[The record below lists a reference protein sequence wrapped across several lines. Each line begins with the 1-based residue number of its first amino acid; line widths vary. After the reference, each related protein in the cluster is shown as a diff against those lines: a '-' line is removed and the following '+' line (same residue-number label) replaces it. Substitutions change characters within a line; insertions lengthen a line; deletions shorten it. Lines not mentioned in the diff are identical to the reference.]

1 MNMGGG
7 DRRGATHVS
16 PGAAHENGHG
26 AMTDRTRFRSYYGRP
41 ILKEPVWTWEIP
53 WYLFTGGLTGA
64 SSALAAGAR
73 LAGDRTLA
81 RRATLTAL
89 AVTPVNPA
97 LLIADLGRPERFLNM
112 LRMFKPTSPMSV
124 GSWLLAA
131 HGGVVTLA
139 GLSELT
145 GRAPRTGVA
154 AELAGG
160 ALGTALATYTAL
172 LLSDTAVP
180 AWHEARHELP
190 FVFAGGAM
198 ASAGA
203 ASAMLSPAAEAGP
216 ARRLTVAGA
225 ALELCAARAMEH
237 RLGELGEPYH
247 EGQVEKLNQAAKGLT
262 AAGSLLLAAA
272 GRRTRLAALAG
283 GAATLAGAACE
294 RWAIFRAGFESARDP
309 KYTVLPQRRRI
320 GERRRAASDGAPAQS

>member
-1 MNMGGG
+1 LSLPDGE
-7 DRRGATHVS
+7 RRGATYVS
-16 PGAAHENGHG
+16 PDAAHENGRG
-26 AMTDRTRFRSYYGRP
+26 AMTERARFRSYYGRP

-53 WYLFTGGLTGA
+53 WYFFTGGLTGA

-73 LAGDRTLA
+73 IAGNEAVA

-89 AVTPVNPA
+89 VMTAVNPA

-112 LRMFKPTSPMSV
+112 LRLFKVTSPMSV
-124 GSWLLAA
+124 GTWILSA
-131 HGGVVTLA
+131 HGGAATLA
-139 GLSELT
+139 GSSELT
-145 GRAPRTGVA
+145 GRAPRAGLA

-160 ALGTALATYTAL
+160 ALGCALATYTAL
-172 LLSDTAVP
+172 LVSDTAVP
-180 AWHEARHELP
+180 AWHQARHELP

-203 ASAMLSPAAEAGP
+203 AAAALSPVSEAGP

-225 ALELCAARAMEH
+225 ALELGAAQVMEH

-262 AAGSLLLAAA
+262 AAGSLLLATA
-272 GRRTRLAALAG
+272 GRRSRLAALAG
-283 GAATLAGAACE
+283 GVATLAGAACE
-294 RWAIFRAGFESARDP
+294 RWAIFRAGFQSARDP
-309 KYTVLPQRRRI
+309 KYTVVPQRLRLD
-320 GERRRAASDGAPAQS
+320 ERRRAMADGATQS

>member
-1 MNMGGG
+1 MRMVE
-7 DRRGATHVS
+7 RVE
-16 PGAAHENGHG
+16 P
-26 AMTDRTRFRSYYGRP
+26 RSYYGRP
-41 ILKEPVWTWEIP
+41 VIKPPVWHPQVP
-53 WYLFTGGLTGA
+53 WYFFTGGLTGA

-131 HGGVVTLA
+131 HGGVATLA
-139 GLSELT
+139 GLGELT

-198 ASAGA
+198 ASAGSA
-203 ASAMLSPAAEAGP
+203 AAMLSPVDEAGP
-216 ARRLTVAGA
+216 ARRLALLGA
-225 ALELCAARAMEH
+225 ALELGAAHVMER

-247 EGQVEKLNQAAKGLT
+247 VGRARTLKRAALGLT
-262 AAGSLLLAAA
+262 LAGGLALATA
-272 GRRTRLAALAG
+272 GRRSRVVALGG
-283 GAATLAGAACE
+283 GAVTLAGAACE
-294 RWAIFRAGFESARDP
+294 RWAIFQAGRESARDP
-309 KYTVLPQRRRI
+309 KYTVAPQRRRLE
-320 GERRRAASDGAPAQS
+320 ERGAAPAGSVP